1 MSIFLN
7 FAYPLCP
14 SHVPLGVHVPQ
25 VENRCP
31 KPQGISYLER
41 ETEEQAG
48 RWVGGPQKDRLKVR
62 LQTERYRGETERQ
75 IKG

>member
-1 MSIFLN
+1 MSPKFFL
-7 FAYPLCP
+7 LQWCR
-14 SHVPLGVHVPQ
+14 SLKK
-25 VENRCP
+25 VENHCP

-48 RWVGGPQKDRLKVR
+48 RWVGGPQKDRLKVM

-75 IKG
+75 IKGYVTDREI